1 MWRKES
7 IIKAA
12 VILMCVVGPVP
23 FRIHTCVCIASNPDD
38 LQEGPLSM
46 TDNLRAPSIPPKAR
60 KVLEGRQPVDKEAG
74 NKSDTNTLDESFN
87 SGIRAGSASAP
98 LAMPALDR
106 QKSYY
111 FGVEE
116 KLEIYKAMNK
126 AQKITNTT
134 KNKLEK
140 LVKFTIDANLAQETF
155 SDKID
160 SLRNIKKK
168 YKQSMNIYIQAREE
182 RDAINKRIKTEY
194 TNSHIATARIPKDTD
209 AKYDEEIEEV
219 NALYKEIYKL
229 KTEEET
235 KSREYLKYLSY
246 VKDLEKKKH
255 RSREDALKCYSHAVE
270 VEKELSNR
278 LECMLEIFKKIYA
291 KDQLLCSVKERET
304 NYLKKSEEEIKPQEE
319 LEKLYKK
326 QLKCVKDIIYTLDS
340 MYTRQKD
347 IISKVIKV
355 CDAYIAYNSIESMRE
370 EQDIILDIYMESLYK
385 LEKELEQY
393 NSKITRSQSA
403 DLDLASATYS
413 SSNSKSMQS
422 VLSRQHSS
430 GISK

>member
-1 MWRKES
+1 MWGKES

-12 VILMCVVGPVP
+12 VILMCAVGPVP
-23 FRIHTCVCIASNPDD
+23 FRIHTCVCITPNPGD

-46 TDNLRAPSIPPKAR
+46 TDNLRAPSIPLKAR
-60 KVLEGRQPVDKEAG
+60 KVLESRQSVDKEAG
-74 NKSDTNTLDESFN
+74 NKSGTNTLDESFN
-87 SGIRAGSASAP
+87 SGISAGSASAP
-98 LAMPALDR
+98 LAMPVLDR

-126 AQKITNTT
+126 AQKT
-134 KNKLEK
+134 KNTVKNELDK
-140 LVKFTIDANLAQETF
+140 LVKINIDANLAQETF

-168 YKQSMNIYIQAREE
+168 YKQSNNEYISAREE

-194 TNSHIATARIPKDTD
+194 TNSHISTARIPKDTD

-255 RSREDALKCYSHAVE
+255 RSREETLEYYSHAVE

-319 LEKLYKK
+319 LVELYRDRL
-326 QLKCVKDIIYTLDS
+326 QYVVKVINALDS
-340 MYTRQKD
+340 MCTRQKG

-355 CDAYIAYNSIESMRE
+355 CDAYIAYDEVESMRE
-370 EQDIILDIYMESLYK
+370 RQDTILEIAMRSLCK
-385 LEKELEQY
+385 LEEGLEQY
-393 NSKITRSQSA
+393 NTIPRSQPE
-403 DLDLASATYS
+403 TWF
-413 SSNSKSMQS
+413 
-422 VLSRQHSS
+422 
-430 GISK
+430 